1 MIGVL
6 IPIFLIQSIGVG
18 LDLLQLKSR
27 YEGALQ
33 TQAALVTDL
42 VGESLVLPLWDFDME
57 LVDNLVASVL
67 KEGSIGRAELLD
79 LNGKIIS
86 ESQAEWYEKQSNDLS
101 VSHTLRYS
109 QNGQSEQLGEL
120 VVVLN
125 TDSVANA
132 LMQLV
137 FQKLVISVAIL
148 TLIAIALFAV
158 LSRLARPLVAMSGTI
173 RHIGEGNLTNPIP
186 GMGRNDEIGLV
197 AHALDQWRINEA
209 EVAEFRAQHT
219 EIARRERRR
228 IRRALESTR
237 DAVLLLDEHQLV
249 VFCNPNAVQ
258 FFGGVKIGEPFDVSR
273 WLDQKASRQINDAIK
288 AEKNFQLETVFTMP
302 QQDRQLN
309 LLIRGGPIQDENGE
323 SLGCVILA
331 TDHTEQARQAERA
344 KYLSEHDSLTNLP
357 NRRLL
362 EETLH
367 QWVHEDHQD
376 ASILLADLDHF
387 KLINDTLGHPVGD
400 SLLRRIALVFGT
412 KVKPGELA
420 ARLGGDEFA
429 ILVKGTDSET
439 RLREIAEGLVEEL
452 SQPQH
457 VEGRVLHTGM
467 SVGIATVRKSEPNA
481 LDGIRRADLALYEA
495 KNKGRA
501 RVEVF
506 HSDLEA
512 VVKRK
517 SLLDNELRKAL
528 RNREIFPVYQ
538 VQTDL
543 VSGLVVGFET
553 LARWKHPSLGII
565 SPSEFV
571 PIAEETGLISEL
583 TYQIMTQACETAVEW
598 QAHGFDGRIAINLS
612 PKLFGAQIEEFVS
625 DCLLISGCPASAIEV
640 EITETVVLANGTSAR
655 LEIESLQ
662 RLGVTIALDDFG
674 MGYSSLSYLQK
685 FPVDKIKIDRAF
697 VSKMPESAETRAIV
711 AAITDLGHALGM
723 RVTGEGAET
732 EEHRNC
738 LRDCNVDFLQGYVDG
753 LPMTKAEATA
763 LVRASCQKLKAS

>member
-18 LDLLQLKSR
+18 LDLFQLKSR
-27 YEGALQ
+27 YENALQ
-33 TQAALVTDL
+33 SQAAMVTDL
-42 VGESLVLPLWDFDME
+42 VGESIILPLWDFDMD
-57 LVDNLVASVL
+57 LVDNLVASLL
-67 KEGSIGRAELLD
+67 KEGSIGRAELVD
-79 LNGKIIS
+79 PNGSIIS
-86 ESQAEWYEKQSNDLS
+86 SSQAEWFQQQANDLS
-101 VSHTLRYS
+101 VSHSLRY
-109 QNGQSEQLGEL
+109 NLDGQDEALGEL
-120 VVVLN
+120 LVMLN
-125 TDSVANA
+125 TDSIGEA

-137 FQKLVISVAIL
+137 WQKLVISVAIL

-158 LSRLARPLVAMSGTI
+158 LSRLARPLVAISGTI
-173 RHIGEGNLTNPIP
+173 RHIGEGNLDTPIP

-197 AHALDQWRINEA
+197 AHALDQWRHNEA
-209 EVAEFRAQHT
+209 EVAELREYHT

-237 DAVLLLDEHQLV
+237 DAVLLLDETQKV
-249 VFCNPNAVQ
+249 VFCNPNASQ
-258 FFGGVKIGEPFDVSR
+258 FFSGVQNGAPFDVSR
-273 WLDQKASRQINDAIK
+273 WLDQKASRQITEAIS
-288 AEKNFQLETVFTMP
+288 ERKNFQLETVFTTQ

-309 LLIRGGPIQDENGE
+309 LLIRGGPIQDENDE

-357 NRRLL
+357 NRRLM
-362 EETLH
+362 EETLN
-367 QWVHEDHQD
+367 QWVHEDKQD

-400 SLLRRIALVFGT
+400 SLLRRIALVFGARIRSD
-412 KVKPGELA
+412 ELA

-429 ILVKGTDSET
+429 ILAKGPNSAA
-439 RLREIAEGLVEEL
+439 RLSEIAEGLIEEL
-452 SQPQH
+452 SLPQQ

-467 SVGIATVRKSEPNA
+467 SIGISTVRATEHNA

-528 RNREIFPVYQ
+528 NNREISPVYQ

-543 VSGLVVGFET
+543 KTGEVVGFET
-553 LARWKHPSLGII
+553 LARWKHPTLGVI
-565 SPSEFV
+565 SPAEFV
-571 PIAEETGLISEL
+571 PIAEESGLIGDL
-583 TYQIMTQACETAVEW
+583 TYQIMIQACQTAVEW
-598 QAHGFDGRIAINLS
+598 QKEGFTGRIAINLS
-612 PKLFGAQIEEFVS
+612 PKMFGANIEEFIS
-625 DCLLISGCPASAIEV
+625 DCLLITACTASAIEV

-655 LEIESLQ
+655 LEIEALQ

-711 AAITDLGHALGM
+711 TAITDLGHALGM

-732 EEHRNC
+732 EAHRAC
-738 LRDCNVDFLQGYVDG
+738 LRDCHVDYLQGYVDG
-753 LPMTKAEATA
+753 FPMSKQEATA
-763 LVRASCQKLKAS
+763 MVIESCRKLKAG